1 MAERR
6 RRRRPDSG
14 GGGGN
19 WLTTYGDM
27 VTLLLTFFVFL
38 FAFSTVDVQ
47 KFEKLLLSFQG
58 ALGVMPGGKS
68 VEEETTNPMGGQ
80 PERDAGSSSRQTQ
93 DVRHISERIVALV
106 RREQLESQ
114 ISITVDQRGIII
126 SLSEQVLYETGSVNV
141 RPEGQRL
148 IHKIGLLLAEVPNA
162 LSVEGHTDSI
172 PLRGGPYRD
181 NWGLSAM
188 RAAGVA
194 SFLMQGGIDPGR
206 LQAVGFGSTKPLV
219 PNDTPEHQRLNRRV
233 DLVVLSQYPR
243 R

>member
-1 MAERR
+1 MARKRR
-6 RRRRPDSG
+6 KVESG
-14 GGGGN
+14 GNGQA
-19 WLTTYGDM
+19 WLATYGDM

-38 FAFSTVDVQ
+38 FAFSTIDVQ

-68 VEEETTNPMGGQ
+68 VEEETTNPFGGQ
-80 PERDAGSSSRQTQ
+80 TASDAGTSTRQTQ
-93 DVRHISERIVALV
+93 DIRHVSERVVTLV
-106 RREQLESQ
+106 RREQMEGQVSV
-114 ISITVDQRGIII
+114 TVDQRGIVI
-126 SLSEQVLYETGSVNV
+126 SLSEQVLFETGAVDL

-148 IHKIGLLLAEVPNA
+148 IHKMGLLLAEVPNA
-162 LSVEGHTDSI
+162 LSVEGHTDGV

-194 SFLMQGGIDPGR
+194 SFLISAGVEAGR
-206 LQAVGFGSTKPLV
+206 LQAVGFGPTRPLV
-219 PNDTPEHQRLNRRV
+219 PNDTAEHRRLNRRV

>member
-1 MAERR
+1 MARR
-6 RRRRPDSG
+6 RRKTDSSG
-14 GGGGN
+14 GGQG
-19 WLTTYGDM
+19 WLATYGDM

-38 FAFSTVDVQ
+38 FAFSTIDVQ

-58 ALGVMPGGKS
+58 ALGVLPGGKA
-68 VEEETTNPMGGQ
+68 VEEETTNPFGGQ
-80 PERDAGSSSRQTQ
+80 TAADAGSSAQQTP
-93 DVRHISERIVALV
+93 DVNHIAERVIALV

-114 ISITVDQRGIII
+114 VSITVDQRGITI
-126 SLSEQVLYETGSVNV
+126 SLSEQVLFDTGVADV

-148 IHKIGLLLAEVPNA
+148 IHKMGLLLAEVPN
-162 LSVEGHTDSI
+162 LISVEGHTDGV

-188 RAAGVA
+188 RAAGIA
-194 SFLMQGGIDPGR
+194 SFLASDSIGPGR
-206 LQAVGFGSTKPLV
+206 LQAVGFGPTKPLV
-219 PNDTPEHQRLNRRV
+219 PNDTPEHRRLNRRV

>member
-1 MAERR
+1 MAGRR
-6 RRRRPDSG
+6 RKKNDSG
-14 GGGGN
+14 GNGQG
-19 WLTTYGDM
+19 WLATYGDM

-38 FAFSTVDVQ
+38 FAFSTIDVQ

-58 ALGVMPGGKS
+58 ALGVMPGGKA
-68 VEEETTNPMGGQ
+68 VEEETTNPFGGQ
-80 PERDAGSSSRQTQ
+80 PARDAGTSSRQTQ
-93 DVRHISERIVALV
+93 DVRHISERVIALI
-106 RREQLESQ
+106 RRENLESQ
-114 ISITVDQRGIII
+114 ISVSVDQRGVTI
-126 SLSEQVLYETGSVNV
+126 SLSEQVLYETGAVDV

-162 LSVEGHTDSI
+162 LSVEGHTDGV

-188 RAAGVA
+188 RAAGIA
-194 SFLMQGGIDPGR
+194 SFLAQEGIDPIR
-206 LQAVGFGSTKPLV
+206 LQAVGFGPTQPLV
-219 PNDTPEHQRLNRRV
+219 PNDTAEHRRLNRRV